1 MDLLYLPNVDGLLV
15 TADNPARVD
24 LLGID
29 HARCAALHNYLV
41 HYAWVAEGRAPASL
55 HSNNNTFFT
64 AYGAVAEALRPRL
77 DPSLAA
83 FLAAAMLPPDA
94 NTPEHAP
101 FFFWASGLS
110 EPDFLFASDI
120 ADLFDQPPDSLVCLY
135 FHNIGQ
141 GGAPGGGVFYHQD
154 CHRAAV
160 FMHMDDY
167 DFALPV
173 EAHPALWHPLE
184 TVLSNWIDLLR
195 LGKIT
200 ASPRDTPALFG
211 SEKIGPWEWRPY
223 SEAQVAACVGE
234 WDRLCGAI
242 EARVVLL
249 LPPAST
255 AATTTTNAAELE
267 PEPLLS
273 PATLDA
279 ASVPEPCFARAFLT
293 RARRPQFRCIAP
305 GLLLPPQDAP
315 EFAAAQPFTRLP
327 RAPHVIPPVC
337 LFSTA
342 RGEREANLTGSLSP
356 FCNSF
361 RAESADSPIPS
372 QVPAGVY
379 SESVER
385 NAFDNAEE
393 GFWLLLPYGLEGNI
407 WDASAG
413 ARKSDGS
420 SVRRGQVA
428 DLFQHGYKPFGG
440 DYYRPQRLERLLD
453 CWRRLVDEGVWSV
466 GPQGVEGTI
475 DTFREADTAARR
487 SDYIISPTW

>member
-1 MDLLYLPNVDGLLV
+1 MDLLQLPNVDGLLV
-15 TADNPARVD
+15 TADTPARVD
-24 LLGID
+24 LLGMD

-55 HSNNNTFFT
+55 HGNNSTFFT
-64 AYGAVAEALRPRL
+64 AHGAVAEALRPRL
-77 DPSLAA
+77 DSSLAA

-94 NTPEHAP
+94 NTPECAP
-101 FFFWASGLS
+101 FFFWAGELS
-110 EPDFLFASDI
+110 EPDELFANDI

-135 FHNIGQ
+135 FPNIGQ
-141 GGAPGGGVFYHQD
+141 GGESGGGVLYHQG

-160 FMHMDDY
+160 FMHMDDH

-200 ASPRDTPALFG
+200 ASPSDTPALFG

-223 SEAQVAACVGE
+223 SEAQVAACVAE

-249 LPPAST
+249 LPAST
-255 AATTTTNAAELE
+255 AATTTTNAAEPD
-267 PEPLLS
+267 PEPLVS

-279 ASVPEPCFARAFLT
+279 ASVPKPCFARAFLT

-305 GLLLPPQDAP
+305 GLLLPPRDAT

-327 RAPHVIPPVC
+327 RAPHAIPPVC
-337 LFSTA
+337 LFSTT
-342 RGEREANLTGSLSP
+342 RGEREADLTDSSSP
-356 FCNSF
+356 FCNGF
-361 RAESADSPIPS
+361 RARSADSPVPS
-372 QVPAGVY
+372 RVPAGVY

-393 GFWLLLPYGLEGNI
+393 GFRLLLPYGLEGYV
-407 WDASAG
+407 WDPSAG

-420 SVRRGQVA
+420 SVRRGEVA

-453 CWRRLVDEGVWSV
+453 CWGRLVDEGVWSV
-466 GPQGVEGTI
+466 GSQGVEGTI
-475 DTFREADTAARR
+475 DTFREADTAAHWRN
-487 SDYIISPTW
+487 YIISPTW